1 MCVCHQRQ
9 SNNMLYK
16 IYDVKNERV
25 AACNRLH
32 TRKDRRRDGR
42 VYRET
47 KTKFK
52 Y

>member
-32 TRKDRRRDGR
+32 TRKDRQRRTSISGNKDE
-42 VYRET
+42 V
-47 KTKFK
+47 
-52 Y
+52 